1 MEKDIL
7 DVTKTNY
14 DFFISK
20 YGIITD
26 PEIAKQL
33 LCITT
38 NAWYVK
44 LMITLTIVRVLIIIN
59 I

>member
-7 DVTKTNY
+7 DVTRTNY

-38 NAWYVK
+38 NAWYV
-44 LMITLTIVRVLIIIN
+44 
-59 I
+59 